1 MYVHLRQFLTSRQ
14 VMGWIWVDMW
24 FLLCA
29 TAVLFIMSMQ
39 ARMVRPSEGV
49 ALSSGP
55 LIDLLNYCTAVK
67 FYSFDAFAGKLIW
80 HESS

>member
-1 MYVHLRQFLTSRQ
+1 MVSS
-14 VMGWIWVDMW
+14 
-24 FLLCA
+24 LCT
-29 TAVLFIMSMQ
+29 TAVLFIMFMQ

-67 FYSFDAFAGKLIW
+67 FYSFDAFEGKPIR
-80 HESS
+80 HDSN

>member
-1 MYVHLRQFLTSRQ
+1 MLISLFCIT
-14 VMGWIWVDMW
+14 
-24 FLLCA
+24 
-29 TAVLFIMSMQ
+29 TVLSIVCVQ

-67 FYSFDAFAGKLIW
+67 FYSFDAFKGRYFAITILTYCICNVWVKGHCNSKV
-80 HESS
+80 